1 MRTPLIRKED
11 VDRPEVPE
19 AQRRWYVIDAEG
31 RALGRTATK
40 VAMMLRGK
48 HKPTF
53 TPHVDMGDFVI
64 VVNAEKV
71 GLTGRKLDQ
80 KMYSRHSGWPGGFK
94 QETAK
99 HLLQRKPTELMV
111 EAVKGMLPK
120 GPLGRKLLKKLK
132 VYAGPDH
139 PHQAQKPQTISQ

>member
-139 PHQAQKPQTISQ
+139 PHQAQKPQTVSE